1 MAKLESALLSALS
14 KVDKLEI
21 KGAPRLMVYFFVA
34 VVAAAL
40 LLFVGAWV
48 AAWAQK
54 GTADLSIMIQ
64 FINSVTSVS
73 FIAAVGFFGR
83 AMIDSNGDGTPD
95 EFDSKDRKETAMKGE
110 ADVSF
115 PRGSHRRQFERR

>member
-1 MAKLESALLSALS
+1 MRMMARIESAILSALS
-14 KVDKLEI
+14 KIDKLEI

-40 LLFVGAWV
+40 LLFIGAWV
-48 AAWAQK
+48 SAWAQK
-54 GTADLSIMIQ
+54 GAADLSIMIQ

-73 FIAAVGFFGR
+73 FVAAVGFFGR

-95 EFDSKDRKETAMKGE
+95 EFDSKNRKEHM
-110 ADVSF
+110 
-115 PRGSHRRQFERR
+115 RR